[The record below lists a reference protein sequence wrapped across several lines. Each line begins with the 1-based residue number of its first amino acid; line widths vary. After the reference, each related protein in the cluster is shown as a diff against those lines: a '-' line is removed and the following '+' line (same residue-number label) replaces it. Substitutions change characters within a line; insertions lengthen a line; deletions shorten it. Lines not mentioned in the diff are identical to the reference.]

1 MIVTLYW
8 CAALQPRGF
17 KPGTIDSGAASP
29 ASQYSALVL
38 APRSSNPNLTTSYR
52 CSAAPEQQS
61 AQQLSSS
68 AAQQLN
74 TGQCS
79 HASSPAISPAAVESL
94 VRICHRSLCG
104 RRGCGSGITAQ
115 HTKRLAGLLKSP
127 PQSSVGCLEINVL
140 TYSELS

>member
-68 AAQQLN
+68 
-74 TGQCS
+74 
-79 HASSPAISPAAVESL
+79 
-94 VRICHRSLCG
+94 
-104 RRGCGSGITAQ
+104 TAQ
-115 HTKRLAGLLKSP
+115 HRSVLAHQQPSDISSSGEPGPDLSSLAVWTAGLRVRYHSTTHKKTCWASQISTAVLCW
-127 PQSSVGCLEINVL
+127 VGRLCLEINVL
-140 TYSELS
+140 TYSKLS